1 MINSLSVI
9 FVNTCRTIPSEV
21 KMTRRS
27 SFFSLYNV
35 LKKVIGFIITWHM
48 LLTFSKS
55 GVQGVPGI
63 DQPHKRF
70 EYKYS
75 FKPPYLAQ
83 KDGTVPFF
91 EYSGNAI
98 ASEES
103 VRITPS
109 LRSQKGMIWAR
120 SPTNF
125 EFWETEIQFRVTG
138 RGRIG
143 ADGLAFWYTTTK
155 GFEGPV
161 FGSSDKWNG
170 LALFF
175 DSFDNDNK
183 HNNPYIMGMV
193 NDGTMAYD
201 HQKDGSTQQLAGC
214 LRDFRN
220 KPFPVRARITYYQNT
235 LTVLFHNGMSNNEKD
250 FEMCMSVENVHLPKN
265 GFFGVSA
272 ATGGLAD
279 DHDVLKLSVSSLRSP
294 EIGEAPDPSSVIDAD
309 SKKIEEEFEQY
320 QQKLKTQKAEWEK
333 EHPDQVKSEDDD
345 WENWMDESQK
355 ELQNIFQGQ
364 SAMKEILTDLHRKM
378 DDIISR
384 QERSFN
390 AITAIQGGGV
400 AVPQGQT
407 GGQPKVSG
415 ESIRREEVNAI
426 LANQREIVSATR
438 DIKNFVSDISAKTGQ
453 LLNRGSAQQIGGS
466 VGGAYDN
473 VVVVKEMKDS
483 IINMQREMSSATTRL
498 LSGQKQV
505 QCPDVSNLTGCVS
518 PMLFIGLGVVQLVII
533 IAYLMFKDSKETQA
547 KKFY

>member
-1 MINSLSVI
+1 MNYAWTQIIGIIIYWNVLCAYI
-9 FVNTCRTIPSEV
+9 TEV
-21 KMTRRS
+21 K
-27 SFFSLYNV
+27 
-35 LKKVIGFIITWHM
+35 
-48 LLTFSKS
+48 
-55 GVQGVPGI
+55 GVPDGK
-63 DQPHKRF
+63 QPHKRF

-125 EFWETEIQFRVTG
+125 ESWEAELQFRVTG

-143 ADGLAFWYTTTK
+143 ADGLAFWYTATK

-170 LALFF
+170 LGIFF

-183 HNNPYIMGMV
+183 HNNPYILGMA
-193 NDGTMAYD
+193 NDGTLAYD

-220 KPFPVRARITYYQNT
+220 KPFPVKARITYYQNT
-235 LTVLFHNGMSNNEKD
+235 LTLLFHNGMSNNEKD
-250 FEMCMSVENVHLPKN
+250 FEVCMNVENVHLPKS

-294 EIGEAPDPSSVIDAD
+294 EMAQAQDKSAANKED
-309 SKKIEEEFEQY
+309 SKKIEQEFEQY
-320 QQKLKTQKAEWEK
+320 QEKLKQQKAEWEK
-333 EHPDQVKSEDDD
+333 EHPDQVKSDDDD
-345 WENWMDESQK
+345 WDNWMDESQK

-364 SAMKEILTDLHRKM
+364 SAMKEILTELHRKM

-384 QERSFN
+384 QERAFN
-390 AITAIQGGGV
+390 AITTIQGGGI
-400 AVPQGQT
+400 AVQQQQAGSQPQAT
-407 GGQPKVSG
+407 GD
-415 ESIRREEVNAI
+415 SIRREEVNAI
-426 LANQREIVSATR
+426 LANQREIVAATR
-438 DIKNFVSDISAKTGQ
+438 DIKNFVSDIHAKTGQ
-453 LLNRGSAQQIGGS
+453 ILNRGSAQQIGGS
-466 VGGAYDN
+466 VGGGYDN
-473 VVVVKEMKDS
+473 TVAIKEMKDS
-483 IINMQREMSSATTRL
+483 IANMHREMSSSTTRL
-498 LSGQKQV
+498 MSGQKQV
-505 QCPDVSNLTGCVS
+505 QCPDVSQVTGCVS
-518 PMLFIGLGVVQLVII
+518 PTLFIGLIAVHLVII
-533 IAYLMFKDSKETQA
+533 IGYLMFRETKETQA